1 MKWIWALFII
11 IVGIG
16 YWGIFS
22 TGIQP
27 KSVRVIR
34 PSFFKDYKE
43 LTGVIKRQIY
53 ARLAVQDIIILGIE
67 DTSTMHLTLE
77 LVNEFQNINKRTVW
91 TNFPLQKTKHSQ
103 KLINPN
109 ETSQKS
115 FPTPQVS
122 QDFNNQLM
130 KPNQKSIAIHSI
142 DYTSPQPMKKNEKRT
157 YIVPIQKSLSF
168 LDKTSWLPKIQH
180 KKKPRVLSLAI
191 LKVRKEAPFLYG
203 PCTENTFRGP
213 GRLTCLIEKQ
223 QKRQQKK
230 SEKYLAPDRK
240 FTITMD
246 QESAEDYILYLF

>member
-22 TGIQP
+22 TGIKP
-27 KSVRVIR
+27 KSIRVIR

-43 LTGVIKRQIY
+43 LTGVINKQLY

-67 DTSTMHLTLE
+67 DTSTIHLALE
-77 LVNEFQNINKRTVW
+77 LVNEFQNINKRTLW
-91 TNFPLQKTKHSQ
+91 TNFSFHKPL
-103 KLINPN
+103 
-109 ETSQKS
+109 
-115 FPTPQVS
+115 
-122 QDFNNQLM
+122 
-130 KPNQKSIAIHSI
+130 AIHSI
-142 DYTSPQPMKKNEKRT
+142 DYTSPQPMEKNEKRI

-168 LDKTSWLPKIQH
+168 LDKASWLPEIQH

-213 GRLTCLIEKQ
+213 RRLTCLTEKQ
-223 QKRQQKK
+223 QKRLQKK
-230 SEKYLAPDRK
+230 PEKYLAPKGK